1 MDVSGWKVIGIGA
14 IRHAPWNYKQTG
26 EKADVAKAKV
36 KAAIRKRGQ
45 IVNVIV
51 RPLGDGIY
59 EMVNGNHR
67 LDAFIEEG
75 IKECMTF
82 DLGEC
87 SQETAEMIALETNEL
102 NIPADDLKLGA
113 LLKHVAAVTPV
124 AEMAVTLPYGSAQ
137 IESYIKAVDFSWDQY
152 KKNEDDDKDDDTEPG
167 PSRQSLVALKLPA
180 DIAEAF
186 KVQLKRWPSDA
197 DAIRLCV
204 DFLNGL
210 R

>member
-1 MDVSGWKVIGIGA
+1 MGWKLIAVDA

-26 EKADVAKAKV
+26 EAADVAKAKV

-51 RPLGDGIY
+51 RHLPDGLF

-75 IKECMTF
+75 IKECMAF

-87 SQETAEMIALETNEL
+87 SQETAEMIAMETNEL

-124 AEMAVTLPYGSAQ
+124 AEMAVTLPYESAQ
-137 IESYIKAVDFSWDQY
+137 IESYIKAVDFDWGQY
-152 KKNEDDDKDDDTEPG
+152 KKKDDEDDDEKEPG

-180 DIAEAF
+180 DVAEAF
-186 KVQLKRWPSDA
+186 KMQLKRWPSDA

-204 DFLNGL
+204 DHLNSL